1 MRNSL
6 LEILRGS
13 FLVQQG
19 ALKNWRLIIFFF
31 FLAGVMIA
39 AAHNVDQKVVQ
50 ISALNAEIQEL
61 KSQYAETRTK
71 AMYMRLETE
80 VKIKLSKRGFVS
92 SVTPPTKII
101 IQTN

>member
-1 MRNSL
+1 MRQSM

-19 ALKNWRLIIFFF
+19 ALRNWRLILFFF
-31 FLAGVMIA
+31 FLAGVMISSS
-39 AAHNVDQKVVQ
+39 HNIDQKVMQ
-50 ISALNAEIQEL
+50 ISSLNAEIQAL
-61 KSQYAETRTK
+61 KSQFAETRTQ

-80 VKIKLSKRGFVS
+80 VKSNLSKRGFVS

-101 IQTN
+101 IE

>member
-1 MRNSL
+1 M

-19 ALKNWRLIIFFF
+19 ALRNWRLIS
-31 FLAGVMIA
+31 
-39 AAHNVDQKVVQ
+39 HNIDQKVMQ
-50 ISALNAEIQEL
+50 ISALNTEIQAL
-61 KSQYAETRTK
+61 KSQFAETRTQ

-80 VKIKLSKRGFVS
+80 VKSKLSKRGFVS

-101 IQTN
+101 IE

>member
-1 MRNSL
+1 
-6 LEILRGS
+6 
-13 FLVQQG
+13 
-19 ALKNWRLIIFFF
+19 
-31 FLAGVMIA
+31 MIA

-61 KSQYAETRTK
+61 KSQFAETRTK

>member
-1 MRNSL
+1 MRQSM

-19 ALKNWRLIIFFF
+19 ALRNWRLILFFF
-31 FLAGVMIA
+31 FLAGVMI
-39 AAHNVDQKVVQ
+39 
-50 ISALNAEIQEL
+50 SSLNAEIQAL
-61 KSQYAETRTK
+61 KSQFAETRTQ

-80 VKIKLSKRGFVS
+80 VKSKLSNRGFVS

-101 IQTN
+101 IE

>member
-1 MRNSL
+1 MRQSL

-19 ALKNWRLIIFFF
+19 ASRNWRLIIFLF
-31 FLAGVMIA
+31 FLAGIMIA
-39 AAHNVDQKVVQ
+39 SSHNVDQKVME

-61 KSQYAETRTK
+61 KSQFAETRTK

-80 VKIKLSKRGFVS
+80 VKTKLSERGFVS

-101 IQTN
+101 VE